1 MQVEFTKPYYKDI
14 NKRLGEGVRGRVVS
28 KLIRFST
35 GMGTTNFKQPA
46 SGYQEHIYEQKIQMQ
61 VRARE
66 RERAREGGRMERLY
80 LLFFVVVLKARPP
93 HTRLVL

>member
-46 SGYQEHIYEQKIQMQ
+46 SGYQEYIYEQKIQMQ

-66 RERAREGGRMERLY
+66 RERESKRRMENGKIVSP
-80 LLFFVVVLKARPP
+80 LLCSGSQC
-93 HTRLVL
+93 